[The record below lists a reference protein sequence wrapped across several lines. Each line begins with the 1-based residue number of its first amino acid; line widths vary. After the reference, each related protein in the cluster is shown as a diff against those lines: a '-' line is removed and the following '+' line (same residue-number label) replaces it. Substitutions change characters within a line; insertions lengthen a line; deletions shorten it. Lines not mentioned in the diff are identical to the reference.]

1 MIMLPLKLV
10 SSALAVGAHW
20 FLKWLIFF
28 LGDGYNFLVWGPP
41 SSFFAGPCGPLCHL
55 LWRWLQLLP
64 FVSPG
69 HSPHHLQPQS
79 LFQASCA
86 ELTVFPCKLSPCD
99 LVTVV
104 RVYGEELYCP
114 LFGLAEQQVRASS
127 GSIFNLHPL
136 SPLKILRSQLDW
148 LSESFGFLKD
158 VILGSP
164 RHPVNQALSGWL
176 GKLYFPRLPMI
187 GCIGEPLF

>member
-1 MIMLPLKLV
+1 MADIFPGRWVQLSCV
-10 SSALAVGAHW
+10 RSS
-20 FLKWLIFF
+20 FLIFCWAMWPS
-28 LGDGYNFLVWGPP
+28 LPP
-41 SSFFAGPCGPLCHL
+41 ALKVAPASSLCLSWSLTPPPPTSVSLPGL
-55 LWRWLQLLP
+55 LCRA
-64 FVSPG
+64 
-69 HSPHHLQPQS
+69 HS
-79 LFQASCA
+79 
-86 ELTVFPCKLSPCD
+86 VPCKLSPCD

-187 GCIGEPLF
+187 GCIWEPLF